1 MKKYIFFLI
10 TTFITLSADAQHSL
24 FEHVEELDALLNT
37 KKGDSRTLIIHHG
50 GLWAQRSWELQY
62 LFHDDSDDKLERL
75 KPIFIE
81 EMEKGD
87 KSYHNEKHQG
97 GTDDQT
103 TFKIHSTYNIDEE
116 HPYAVMGFPVEGEC
130 NAIGTLNS
138 QMWTYP
144 HRDISVSA
152 QFYQRTPITENDKKL
167 NREIDKALY
176 KILKKGKTTT
186 HRFAYDDPHDH
197 SQKEFQSLSNLPKH
211 TEGVIYDYTPKDH
224 KLFSQFVSTIYSY
237 LYAGESFYL
246 MHNKSYSDTL
256 TAWTSVDCTDNP
268 YIKESARG
276 ETFTSHDG
284 KKIMNVK
291 SPKGGETI
299 TFALGHHNE
308 PGYIIWSIYYGDG
321 DFRVLRAEGK
331 QGACVPNNW
340 KIYDS
345 IDPEIQKLFIDKKRK
360 K

>member
-1 MKKYIFFLI
+1 MKKYIFLI
-10 TTFITLSADAQHSL
+10 ITLLATLSVDAQHNL
-24 FEHVEELDALLNT
+24 FDRLEDLDAMIDTTGRNDNRTVYIHYGCIYPKPQWEMRYFLQRLPEDRMNQLREIFT
-37 KKGDSRTLIIHHG
+37 DRMEHGETSYHKEIHEKDNDEILFQIRSNLQIDKAEAYKVMGCPVSGTCMATEVLSRFDLSTTSVGLHFYQDTLI
-50 GLWAQRSWELQY
+50 
-62 LFHDDSDDKLERL
+62 ER
-75 KPIFIE
+75 
-81 EMEKGD
+81 
-87 KSYHNEKHQG
+87 
-97 GTDDQT
+97 
-103 TFKIHSTYNIDEE
+103 
-116 HPYAVMGFPVEGEC
+116 
-130 NAIGTLNS
+130 
-138 QMWTYP
+138 
-144 HRDISVSA
+144 
-152 QFYQRTPITENDKKL
+152 NDKAL
-167 NREIDKALY
+167 TREIDKALY

-211 TEGVIYDYTPKDH
+211 TEGVIYDYSPKDH

-345 IDPEIQKLFIDKKRK
+345 IDPEIQKLFTDKKRK